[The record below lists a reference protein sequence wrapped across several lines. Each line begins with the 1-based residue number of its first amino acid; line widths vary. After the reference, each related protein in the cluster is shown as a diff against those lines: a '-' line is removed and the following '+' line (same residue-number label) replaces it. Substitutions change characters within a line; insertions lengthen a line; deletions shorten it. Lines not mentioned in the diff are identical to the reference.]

1 MAIRSQPS
9 ILHSVGI
16 YLRKEPTQTRIIHSQ
31 EEIIKLQAE
40 TNMVEYEKEAK
51 PDREKREIPL
61 QKWRGQVTNPIPACE
76 KIDKMFGS
84 GGEAI
89 IHYMWFEQGLK
100 LFEQMLQN
108 SPNKTKEELL
118 KELSDVQP
126 QTGWGT
132 ATITIVRPNPPTIEI
147 VVKDPPVKTVKGSQ
161 KHLIGSFWAGVFTKY
176 FNKQLTC
183 KDFWYNSEKDE
194 FSCLITN

>member
-1 MAIRSQPS
+1 
-9 ILHSVGI
+9 L
-16 YLRKEPTQTRIIHSQ
+16 QT
-31 EEIIKLQAE
+31 E
-40 TNMVEYEKEAK
+40 TNVVEYEKTEAEKEAK
-51 PDREKREIPL
+51 PDREKC
-61 QKWRGQVTNPIPACE
+61 KMTFHGVKTQVTNPIPACE
-76 KIDKMFGS
+76 KIDRMFGS

-100 LFEQMLQN
+100 LFDQMLQN

-118 KELSDVQP
+118 KELIGIQP

-132 ATITIVRPNPPTIEI
+132 ATITIIRPNPPTIEI

-161 KHLIGSFWAGVFTKY
+161 KHLIGSFWAGVFTRY

-183 KDFWYNSEKDE
+183 KDFSYNPERDE
-194 FSCLITN
+194 FSCLITT

>member
-1 MAIRSQPS
+1 M
-9 ILHSVGI
+9 
-16 YLRKEPTQTRIIHSQ
+16 
-31 EEIIKLQAE
+31 QAE
-40 TNMVEYEKEAK
+40 TNIVENEKEVK
-51 PDREKREIPL
+51 PNREKNNTPFNGMRI
-61 QKWRGQVTNPIPACE
+61 QMTNPIPACE

-118 KELSDVQP
+118 KELIDAQP

-132 ATITIVRPNPPTIEI
+132 TIVNIARLNPPTIEI
-147 VVKDPPVKTVKGSQ
+147 MVKNPPVKTVKGSQ
-161 KHLIGSFWAGVFTKY
+161 KHLIGSFWAGVLTKY
-176 FNKQLTC
+176 FNQQLTC
-183 KDFWYNSEKDE
+183 KDFGYNFEKDE
-194 FSCLITN
+194 FSCLITS

>member
-1 MAIRSQPS
+1 
-9 ILHSVGI
+9 V
-16 YLRKEPTQTRIIHSQ
+16 
-31 EEIIKLQAE
+31 
-40 TNMVEYEKEAK
+40 VEYEKTEAEKEAK
-51 PDREKREIPL
+51 PDREKC
-61 QKWRGQVTNPIPACE
+61 KMTFHGVKTQVTNPIPACE
-76 KIDKMFGS
+76 KIDRMFGS

-100 LFEQMLQN
+100 LFDQMLQN

-118 KELSDVQP
+118 KELIGIQP

-132 ATITIVRPNPPTIEI
+132 ATITIIRPNPPTIEI

-161 KHLIGSFWAGVFTKY
+161 KHLIGSFWAGVFTRY

-183 KDFWYNSEKDE
+183 KDFSYNPERDE
-194 FSCLITN
+194 FSCLITT

>member
-1 MAIRSQPS
+1 M
-9 ILHSVGI
+9 
-16 YLRKEPTQTRIIHSQ
+16 QT
-31 EEIIKLQAE
+31 E
-40 TNMVEYEKEAK
+40 TNVVEYEKVEAKKEVK
-51 PDREKREIPL
+51 PDREKCKMTFHGVRT
-61 QKWRGQVTNPIPACE
+61 QVVNPIPACE
-76 KIDKMFGS
+76 KIDKIFGS

-100 LFEQMLQN
+100 LFDQMLQN

-118 KELSDVQP
+118 RELIDAQP

-132 ATITIVRPNPPTIEI
+132 ATATIVRLNPPTIEI
-147 VVKDPPVKTVKGSQ
+147 VVKNPPVKTVKGSQ
-161 KHLIGSFWAGVFTKY
+161 KHLIGSFWAGVFTRY

-194 FSCLITN
+194 FSCLITS

>member
-1 MAIRSQPS
+1 
-9 ILHSVGI
+9 
-16 YLRKEPTQTRIIHSQ
+16 
-31 EEIIKLQAE
+31 LQNE
-40 TNMVEYEKEAK
+40 TNVVEYKKTEAEKEAK
-51 PDREKREIPL
+51 PDREKRETTFHGVRT
-61 QKWRGQVTNPIPACE
+61 QMMNMVPACE

-100 LFEQMLQN
+100 LFDQMLQN
-108 SPNKTKEELL
+108 SPSKTKEELL
-118 KELSDVQP
+118 KELVDMQP

-132 ATITIVRPNPPTIEI
+132 ATITIVRLNPPTIEI
-147 VVKDPPVKTVKGSQ
+147 VVKNSPVKTVKGSQ

-183 KDFWYNSEKDE
+183 KNFAYNAERDE
-194 FSCLITN
+194 FFCLITI

>member
-1 MAIRSQPS
+1 
-9 ILHSVGI
+9 
-16 YLRKEPTQTRIIHSQ
+16 
-31 EEIIKLQAE
+31 LQAE
-40 TNMVEYEKEAK
+40 KTEVEKEAK
-51 PDREKREIPL
+51 PDREKAFRAFHELRI
-61 QKWRGQVTNPIPACE
+61 QMINPIPACE

-118 KELSDVQP
+118 KELIDVQP

-132 ATITIVRPNPPTIEI
+132 ATITIVRSNPPTIEI
-147 VVKDPPVKTVKGSQ
+147 VVKDSPVKTLKGSQ
-161 KHLIGSFWAGVFTKY
+161 KHLIGSFWAGVFTRY

-183 KDFWYNSEKDE
+183 KDFGYNSEKDE

>member
-1 MAIRSQPS
+1 
-9 ILHSVGI
+9 
-16 YLRKEPTQTRIIHSQ
+16 
-31 EEIIKLQAE
+31 LQAE
-40 TNMVEYEKEAK
+40 KTEVEKEAK
-51 PDREKREIPL
+51 PDREKAFRAFHELRI
-61 QKWRGQVTNPIPACE
+61 QMINPIPACE

-108 SPNKTKEELL
+108 SPDKTKEELL
-118 KELSDVQP
+118 KELIDVQP

-132 ATITIVRPNPPTIEI
+132 ATITIVRSNPPTIEI
-147 VVKDPPVKTVKGSQ
+147 VVKDSPVKTLKGSQ
-161 KHLIGSFWAGVFTKY
+161 KHLIGSFWAGVFTRY

-183 KDFWYNSEKDE
+183 KDFGYNSEKDE